1 MRVAIPET
9 IWFVNNKKDYIQP
22 IANIDFKKK
31 RAIRI

>member
-22 IANIDFKKK
+22 IANINKKK